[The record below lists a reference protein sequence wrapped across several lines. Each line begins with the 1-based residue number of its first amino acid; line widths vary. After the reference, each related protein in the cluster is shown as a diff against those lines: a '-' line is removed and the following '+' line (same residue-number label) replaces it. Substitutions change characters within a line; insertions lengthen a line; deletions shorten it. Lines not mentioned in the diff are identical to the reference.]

1 MAYITWRPYENP
13 TDPDPFFCL
22 DKHNREIPLSIPV
35 PPYPPY
41 PREPHPPLWTRSLNS
56 GARRTIPSSSA
67 PLVHLARPYAYNP
80 QSVAAC
86 PIFPMQ
92 RVLISIII
100 VIIA

>member
-22 DKHNREIPLSIPV
+22 DKHNREVPLSIPV

-56 GARRTIPSSSA
+56 GARRTIPSSS
-67 PLVHLARPYAYNP
+67 PPCTSRAYMRT
-80 QSVAAC
+80 QSAVRV